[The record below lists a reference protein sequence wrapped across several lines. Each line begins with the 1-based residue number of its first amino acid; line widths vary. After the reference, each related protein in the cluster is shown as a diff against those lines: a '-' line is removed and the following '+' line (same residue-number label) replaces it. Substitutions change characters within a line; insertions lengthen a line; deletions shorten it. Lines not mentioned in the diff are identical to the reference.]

1 MSELL
6 ANHTSLRIGGPA
18 RKFVRATTE
27 EELVNAVK
35 VADAAG
41 EPVLIIGGGSNVL
54 VADSGFDG
62 TVIRVETKG
71 NSYHVDACSGGMITV
86 AAGEDWD
93 GFVAWILDKG
103 FAGLET
109 MSGIPGTVGGA
120 PIQNIGAYG
129 HEVSEVI
136 ARVRTWDRQK
146 NEYKTFSN
154 SECEFSYRS
163 SVFKKNPG
171 RYVIIDVTF
180 QLRNGEMSLPIKYK
194 ELASYLGV
202 ELEARVLTSDVR
214 KAVLALRAAKG
225 MLLDA
230 KDHDTW
236 SAGSF
241 FVNPVLSAED
251 AAKLPAEAP
260 RWMQE
265 DGRVKTSAAWLMEN
279 AGIKKGHV
287 HNGAGVSTK
296 HVLALINNGSAT
308 AADITE
314 LARSSRSAVKAKFGI
329 LLEPE
334 VQFVGL
340 SLE

>member
-6 ANHTSLRIGGPA
+6 AKYTSLHIGGPA
-18 RKFVRATTE
+18 KKLVHVATE
-27 EELVNAVK
+27 EELVSAVK
-35 VADAAG
+35 AADAAG
-41 EPVLIIGGGSNVL
+41 EEVLIIGGGSNVL
-54 VADSGFDG
+54 VGDEGFNG

-71 NSYHVDACSGGMITV
+71 NSYHVDACSGGMITI

-93 GFVAWILDKG
+93 GFVEWILNKG

-136 ARVRTWDRQK
+136 ARVRTWDRK
-146 NEYKTFSN
+146 AGEYKTFSN

-180 QLRNGEMSLPIKYK
+180 QLRNGEMSLPITYK
-194 ELASYLGV
+194 ELANYLGID
-202 ELEARVLTSDVR
+202 LEARALVSDVR
-214 KAVLALRAAKG
+214 KAVLSLRAAKG
-225 MLLDA
+225 MLLDE

-241 FVNPVLSAED
+241 FVNPIVSKEI
-251 AAKLPAEAP
+251 AATLPADAP
-260 RWMQE
+260 RWPQA
-265 DGRVKTSAAWLMEN
+265 DGRIKTSAAWLMEN
-279 AGIKKGHV
+279 AGMKKGKA
-287 HNGAGVSTK
+287 HNGAAISSK
-296 HVLALINNGSAT
+296 HVLALVNTGSAT
-308 AADITE
+308 AADIVDI
-314 LARSSRSAVKAKFGI
+314 ARSARSAVQEKFGI
-329 LLEPE
+329 TLEPE

-340 SLE
+340 SL

>member
-18 RKFVRATTE
+18 KNFVHATTE

-35 VADAAG
+35 AADAAG
-41 EPVLIIGGGSNVL
+41 DEVLIIGGGSNVL
-54 VADSGFDG
+54 VADAGFNG

-71 NSYHVDACSGGMITV
+71 NTYHVDACSGGMITV

-93 GFVAWILDKG
+93 EFVAWILEKG

-136 ARVRTWDRQK
+136 ARVRTWDRK
-146 NEYKTFSN
+146 EGAYKTFSN

-202 ELEARVLTSDVR
+202 ELESRVLVSEVR

-241 FVNPVLSAED
+241 FVNPVLSAEA
-251 AAKLPAEAP
+251 AAKLPADAP
-260 RWMQE
+260 RWVQE

-279 AGIKKGHV
+279 AGFKKGQI
-287 HNGAGVSTK
+287 HNGAGVSNK
-296 HVLALINNGSAT
+296 HVLALINNGSAS
-308 AADITE
+308 AADIAE
-314 LARSSRSAVKAKFGI
+314 LARKAKKMVQEKFGVE
-329 LLEPE
+329 LEPE
-334 VQFVGL
+334 VRFIGI
-340 SLE
+340 SL

>member
-1 MSELL
+1 MELIKKY
-6 ANHTSLRIGGPA
+6 TTLRLGGPA
-18 RKFVRATTE
+18 KKLVHVATE

-35 VADAAG
+35 AADAAG
-41 EPVLIIGGGSNVL
+41 EEVLIIGGGSNVL
-54 VADSGFDG
+54 VGDEGFNG

-93 GFVAWILDKG
+93 GFVEWILSKG

-129 HEVSEVI
+129 HEVAEVI
-136 ARVRTWDRQK
+136 ARVRTWDRK
-146 NEYKTFSN
+146 AGAYKTFSN
-154 SECEFSYRS
+154 SECEFAYRS

-180 QLRNGEMSLPIKYK
+180 QLRNGEMSLPITYK

-202 ELEARVLTSDVR
+202 DLEARALVSDVR

-225 MLLDA
+225 MLLDE

-241 FVNPVLSAED
+241 FVNPIVSKEI
-251 AAKLPAEAP
+251 AATLPADAP
-260 RWMQE
+260 RWPQA
-265 DGRVKTSAAWLMEN
+265 DGRIKTSAAWLMEN
-279 AGIKKGHV
+279 AGMKKGKA
-287 HNGAGVSTK
+287 HNGAAISNK
-296 HVLALINNGSAT
+296 HVLALVNTGSAT
-308 AADITE
+308 AADIVDI
-314 LARSSRSAVKAKFGI
+314 ARSARSAVHEKFGI
-329 LLEPE
+329 TLEPE

-340 SLE
+340 SL

>member
-1 MSELL
+1 MKNLKDF
-6 ANHTSLRIGGPA
+6 TSLRIGGPA
-18 RKFVRATTE
+18 KNFVHATTE
-27 EELVNAVK
+27 EELVNAIK
-35 VADAAG
+35 AADAAG
-41 EPVLIIGGGSNVL
+41 EEILIIGGGSNVL
-54 VADSGFDG
+54 VADAGFNG

-93 GFVAWILDKG
+93 QFVAWILEKG

-136 ARVRTWDRQK
+136 ARVRTWDRK
-146 NEYKTFSN
+146 AGEYKTFSN

-180 QLRNGEMSLPIKYK
+180 QLRNGEMSLPIKYI

-202 ELEARVLTSDVR
+202 ELETRILVSEVR

-241 FVNPVLSAED
+241 FVNPVLSAEA
-251 AAKLPAEAP
+251 AAKLPADVP
-260 RWMQE
+260 KWVQE

-279 AGIKKGHV
+279 AGVIKGQI
-287 HNGAGVSTK
+287 HNGAGVSNK
-296 HVLALINNGSAT
+296 HVLALVNNGSAS
-308 AADITE
+308 AADIAE
-314 LARSSRSAVKAKFGI
+314 LARSARSAVKDKFGI
-329 LLEPE
+329 ILEPE

>member
-6 ANHTSLRIGGPA
+6 AKYTSLHIGGPA
-18 RKFVRATTE
+18 KKLVHVATE

-35 VADAAG
+35 AADTAG
-41 EPVLIIGGGSNVL
+41 EEVLIIGGGSNVL
-54 VADSGFDG
+54 VGDEGFNG

-93 GFVAWILDKG
+93 GFVEWILNKG

-136 ARVRTWDRQK
+136 ARVRTWDRK
-146 NEYKTFSN
+146 AGAYKTFSN

-180 QLRNGEMSLPIKYK
+180 QLRNGEMSLPITYK

-202 ELEARVLTSDVR
+202 DLEARALVSDVR

-225 MLLDA
+225 MLLDE

-241 FVNPVLSAED
+241 FVNPIVSKEI
-251 AAKLPAEAP
+251 AATLPADAP
-260 RWMQE
+260 RWPQA
-265 DGRVKTSAAWLMEN
+265 DGRIKTSAAWLMEN
-279 AGIKKGHV
+279 AGMKKGKA
-287 HNGAGVSTK
+287 HNGAAISSK
-296 HVLALINNGSAT
+296 HVLALVNTGSAT
-308 AADITE
+308 AADIIDI
-314 LARSSRSAVKAKFGI
+314 ARSARSAVHEKFGI
-329 LLEPE
+329 TLEPE

-340 SLE
+340 SL

>member
-6 ANHTSLRIGGPA
+6 AKYTSLHIGGPA
-18 RKFVRATTE
+18 KKLVHVATE
-27 EELVNAVK
+27 EELVSAVK
-35 VADAAG
+35 AADAAG
-41 EPVLIIGGGSNVL
+41 EEVLIIGGGSNVL
-54 VADSGFDG
+54 VGDEGFNG

-93 GFVAWILDKG
+93 GFVEWILNKG

-136 ARVRTWDRQK
+136 ARVRTWDRK
-146 NEYKTFSN
+146 TGEYRTFSN

-180 QLRNGEMSLPIKYK
+180 QLRNGEMSLPITYK

-202 ELEARVLTSDVR
+202 DLEARVLVSDVR

-225 MLLDA
+225 MLLDE

-241 FVNPVLSAED
+241 FVNPIVSKEI
-251 AAKLPAEAP
+251 AATLPADAP
-260 RWMQE
+260 RWPQA
-265 DGRVKTSAAWLMEN
+265 DGRIKTSAAWLMEN
-279 AGIKKGHV
+279 AGMKKGKA
-287 HNGAGVSTK
+287 HNGAAISSK
-296 HVLALINNGSAT
+296 HVLALVNTGSAT
-308 AADITE
+308 AADIVDI
-314 LARSSRSAVKAKFGI
+314 ARSARSAVQEKFGI
-329 LLEPE
+329 TLEPE

-340 SLE
+340 SL

>member
-6 ANHTSLRIGGPA
+6 AKYTSLHIGGPA
-18 RKFVRATTE
+18 KKLVHVATE
-27 EELVNAVK
+27 EELVSAVK
-35 VADAAG
+35 AADAAG
-41 EPVLIIGGGSNVL
+41 EEVLIIGGGSNVL
-54 VADSGFDG
+54 VGDEGFNG

-93 GFVAWILDKG
+93 GFVEWILNKG

-136 ARVRTWDRQK
+136 ARVRTWDRK
-146 NEYKTFSN
+146 TGEYKTFSN

-180 QLRNGEMSLPIKYK
+180 QLRNGEMSLPITYK

-202 ELEARVLTSDVR
+202 DLEARALVSDVR

-225 MLLDA
+225 MLLDE

-241 FVNPVLSAED
+241 FVNPIVSKEI
-251 AAKLPAEAP
+251 AATLPADAP
-260 RWMQE
+260 RWPQA
-265 DGRVKTSAAWLMEN
+265 DGRIKTSAAWLMEN
-279 AGIKKGHV
+279 AGMKKGKA
-287 HNGAGVSTK
+287 HNGAAISGK
-296 HVLALINNGSAT
+296 HVLALVNTGSAT
-308 AADITE
+308 AADIVDI
-314 LARSSRSAVKAKFGI
+314 ARSARSAVQEKFGI
-329 LLEPE
+329 TLEPE

-340 SLE
+340 SL

>member
-18 RKFVRATTE
+18 KNFVHATTE
-27 EELVNAVK
+27 EDLVNAVK
-35 VADAAG
+35 TADAAG
-41 EPVLIIGGGSNVL
+41 EEVLIIGGGSNVL
-54 VADSGFDG
+54 VSDAGFNG

-71 NSYHVDACSGGMITV
+71 NTYHVDACSGGMITV

-93 GFVAWILDKG
+93 QFVAWILEKG

-136 ARVRTWDRQK
+136 ARVRTWDRK
-146 NEYKTFSN
+146 AGAYKTFSN

-171 RYVIIDVTF
+171 RYVLIDVTF

-194 ELASYLGV
+194 ELAGYLGV
-202 ELEARVLTSDVR
+202 ELESRVLVSEVR

-225 MLLDA
+225 MLLDQ

-241 FVNPVLSAED
+241 FVNPVLSAEA
-251 AAKLPAEAP
+251 AAKLPADAP
-260 RWMQE
+260 RWTQE
-265 DGRVKTSAAWLMEN
+265 DGLVKTSAAWLMEN
-279 AGIKKGHV
+279 AGVKKGHV
-287 HNGAGVSTK
+287 HNGARVSRK
-296 HVLALINNGSAT
+296 HVLALVNNGEAS
-308 AADITE
+308 AADIAE
-314 LARSSRSAVKAKFGI
+314 LARSARSAVKDKFGI
-329 LLEPE
+329 ILEPE
-334 VQFVGL
+334 VQFIGL

>member
-1 MSELL
+1 
-6 ANHTSLRIGGPA
+6 
-18 RKFVRATTE
+18 
-27 EELVNAVK
+27 
-35 VADAAG
+35 
-41 EPVLIIGGGSNVL
+41 LIIGGGSNVL
-54 VADSGFDG
+54 VGDEGFNG

-93 GFVAWILDKG
+93 GFVEWILSKG

-136 ARVRTWDRQK
+136 ARVRTWDRK
-146 NEYKTFSN
+146 AGAYKTFSN

-202 ELEARVLTSDVR
+202 DLEARALVSDVR

-225 MLLDA
+225 MLLDE

-241 FVNPVLSAED
+241 FVNPIVSKEI
-251 AAKLPAEAP
+251 AATLPADAP
-260 RWMQE
+260 RWPQA
-265 DGRVKTSAAWLMEN
+265 DGRIKTSAAWLMEN
-279 AGIKKGHV
+279 AGMKKGKA
-287 HNGAGVSTK
+287 HNGAAISTK
-296 HVLALINNGSAT
+296 HVLALVNTGSAT
-308 AADITE
+308 AADIIDI
-314 LARSSRSAVKAKFGI
+314 ARSARSAVHEKFGI
-329 LLEPE
+329 TLEPE

-340 SLE
+340 SL

>member
-18 RKFVRATTE
+18 KKFVRATTE

-35 VADAAG
+35 DADVAG

-62 TVIRVETKG
+62 TVIHVETKG

-163 SVFKKNPG
+163 SIFKKNPG
-171 RYVIIDVTF
+171 RYVIVDVTF

-194 ELASYLGV
+194 ELANYLGV

-260 RWMQE
+260 RWVQE
-265 DGRVKTSAAWLMEN
+265 DGSVKTSAAWLMEN

-314 LARSSRSAVKAKFGI
+314 LARSSRSAVKDKFGI

>member
-18 RKFVRATTE
+18 KKFVRATTE
-27 EELVNAVK
+27 SELVDAVK
-35 VADAAG
+35 AADAAG

-62 TVIRVETKG
+62 TVIHVETKG
-71 NSYHVDACSGGMITV
+71 NSYHVDSCSGGMITV
-86 AAGEDWD
+86 SAGEDWD

-146 NEYKTFSN
+146 GDYKTFSN

-163 SVFKKNPG
+163 SIFKKNPG

-194 ELASYLGV
+194 ELANYLGV
-202 ELEARVLTSDVR
+202 DLEARALTSEVR

-230 KDHDTW
+230 NDHDTW

-251 AAKLPAEAP
+251 AAKLPADAP
-260 RWMQE
+260 RWVQE

-279 AGIKKGHV
+279 SGIKKGHP
-287 HNGAGVSTK
+287 HNGAAVSSK

-308 AADITE
+308 AADIVE
-314 LARSSRSAVKAKFGI
+314 LAQSAKAAVKAKFGI
-329 LLEPE
+329 DLIPE

-340 SLE
+340 SL

>member
-18 RKFVRATTE
+18 KNFVHATTE

-35 VADAAG
+35 AADAAG
-41 EPVLIIGGGSNVL
+41 EEVLIIGGGSNVL
-54 VADSGFDG
+54 VSDAGING

-71 NSYHVDACSGGMITV
+71 NTYHVDACSGGMITV

-93 GFVAWILDKG
+93 QFVAWILEKG

-136 ARVRTWDRQK
+136 ARVRTWDRK
-146 NEYKTFSN
+146 AGAYKTFSN

-163 SVFKKNPG
+163 SIFKKNPG

-202 ELEARVLTSDVR
+202 ELETRVLVSEVR

-241 FVNPVLSAED
+241 FVNPVLSAE
-251 AAKLPAEAP
+251 ASAKLPADAP
-260 RWMQE
+260 KWVQE

-279 AGIKKGHV
+279 AGVKKGQI
-287 HNGAGVSTK
+287 HNGAGVSNK
-296 HVLALINNGSAT
+296 HVLALINNGSAS
-308 AADITE
+308 AADIAD
-314 LARSSRSAVKAKFGI
+314 LARSARGAVKEKLGI
-329 LLEPE
+329 VLEAD

-340 SLE
+340 SL

>member
-6 ANHTSLRIGGPA
+6 AKYTSLHIGGPA
-18 RKFVRATTE
+18 KKLVHVATE
-27 EELVNAVK
+27 EELVSAVK
-35 VADAAG
+35 AADAAG
-41 EPVLIIGGGSNVL
+41 EEVLIIGGGSNVL
-54 VADSGFDG
+54 VGDEGFNG

-93 GFVAWILDKG
+93 EFVEWILNKG

-136 ARVRTWDRQK
+136 ARVRTWDRK
-146 NEYKTFSN
+146 TGEYKTFSN

-180 QLRNGEMSLPIKYK
+180 QLRNGEMSLPITYK
-194 ELASYLGV
+194 ELANYLGV
-202 ELEARVLTSDVR
+202 DLEARALVSDVR
-214 KAVLALRAAKG
+214 KAVLSLRAAKG
-225 MLLDA
+225 MLLDE

-241 FVNPVLSAED
+241 FVNPIVSKEI
-251 AAKLPAEAP
+251 AATLPADAP
-260 RWMQE
+260 RWPQA
-265 DGRVKTSAAWLMEN
+265 DGRIKTSAAWLMEN
-279 AGIKKGHV
+279 AGMKKGKA
-287 HNGAGVSTK
+287 HNGAAISTK
-296 HVLALINNGSAT
+296 HVLALVNTGSAT
-308 AADITE
+308 AADIIDI
-314 LARSSRSAVKAKFGI
+314 ARSARSAVHEKFGI
-329 LLEPE
+329 TLEPE

-340 SLE
+340 SL

>member
-1 MSELL
+1 MELIKKY
-6 ANHTSLRIGGPA
+6 TTLRLGGPA
-18 RKFVRATTE
+18 KKLVHVATE

-35 VADAAG
+35 AADAAG
-41 EPVLIIGGGSNVL
+41 EEVLIIGGGSNVL
-54 VADSGFDG
+54 VGDEGFNG

-93 GFVAWILDKG
+93 GFVEWILSKG

-136 ARVRTWDRQK
+136 ARVRTWDRK
-146 NEYKTFSN
+146 AGAYKTFSN

-180 QLRNGEMSLPIKYK
+180 QLRNGEMSLPITYK

-202 ELEARVLTSDVR
+202 DLEARALVSDVR

-225 MLLDA
+225 MLLDE

-241 FVNPVLSAED
+241 FVNPIVSKEI
-251 AAKLPAEAP
+251 AATLPADAP
-260 RWMQE
+260 RWPQA
-265 DGRVKTSAAWLMEN
+265 DGRIKTSAAWLMEN
-279 AGIKKGHV
+279 AGMKKGKA
-287 HNGAGVSTK
+287 HNGAAISSK
-296 HVLALINNGSAT
+296 HVLALVNTGSAT
-308 AADITE
+308 AADIIDI
-314 LARSSRSAVKAKFGI
+314 ARSARSAVHEKFGI
-329 LLEPE
+329 TLEPE

-340 SLE
+340 SL